1 MTLPEVVLL
10 REDGTPCG
18 TALKRTVH
26 STSTPLHLAFSCHV
40 QDPVGRL
47 LVTRRALTKA
57 TWPGVW
63 TNAFCG
69 HPQPGEPFEDAIARH
84 AESELGLTVSDVRVA
99 ISDFR
104 YRATDASGVVENEI
118 CPVFMAHAE
127 GPVNPRPDE
136 VAEYAWVEPADLRAA
151 LVAAPWA
158 FSPWLVM
165 HRERLA
171 ILTTPEPGSAPC

>member
-1 MTLPEVVLL
+1 MTPPEVVLL

-18 TALKRTVH
+18 TALKETVH
-26 STSTPLHLAFSCHV
+26 SASTPLHLAFSCHV
-40 QDPVGRL
+40 QDSAGRL
-47 LVTRRALTKA
+47 LITRRALTKA

-69 HPQPGEPFEDAIARH
+69 HPRPGESFDDAIARH
-84 AESELGLTVSDVRVA
+84 ARSELGITVTDVSVA

-118 CPVFMAHAE
+118 CPVFMARTE
-127 GPVNPRPDE
+127 GPLHPHPEE
-136 VAEYAWVEPADLRAA
+136 VAEYAWAEPAALRAA
-151 LVAAPWA
+151 LTAAPWA
-158 FSPWLVM
+158 FSPWLVL

-171 ILTTPEPGSAPC
+171 ILKTPAQDGTPC